1 VKIILGSDHGGFALK
16 EEIKKMLIKEGIDVK
31 DYGTYSEDPV
41 DYPDIALLVAE
52 AVAREAGNGVL
63 GIMIDGAGVA
73 SAICC
78 NKVTGIRAACC
89 NDLFTAK
96 NAREHN
102 DANVLTLGGRVIG
115 GGVAENI
122 VKIFISTPFAGGRH
136 SRRVDKMMK
145 IEARYHKGGS

>member
-1 VKIILGSDHGGFALK
+1 MKIILGSDHGGFALK

>member
-1 VKIILGSDHGGFALK
+1 MRIIIGSDHGGFDLK
-16 EEIKKMLIKEGIDVK
+16 EELIALLKKEGHDVR
-31 DYGTYSEDPV
+31 DYGTYSKDAV

-52 AVAREAGNGVL
+52 AVAKEKCNGTL

-89 NDLFTAK
+89 NETFSAR

-102 DANVLTLGGRVIG
+102 DANILTIGGRIVG
-115 GGVAENI
+115 GGVAAEI
-122 VKIFISTPFAGGRH
+122 VKTFVKTPFAGGRH
-136 SRRVDKMMK
+136 ARRVDKMMQ
-145 IEARYHKGGS
+145 IERKYHKDL